1 MQATAIPRRLGRRMD
16 RMNRGRFVFV
26 ALSLFALAVAV
37 PAAAAGAPAAAPPVA
52 DATETAPLLPAEGPL
67 FTPAPKPAA
76 PECHFCGSTM
86 STSPG
91 GGAPSHWGHGAD
103 CTAAQN
109 DVRAQLS
116 AFVDSQCAGL
126 GDYGRCAFAVVF
138 TCTCYYQE
146 GQWVVDAY
154 ATYRCWINYCF

>member
-1 MQATAIPRRLGRRMD
+1 MSRNGLVLTLLL
-16 RMNRGRFVFV
+16 
-26 ALSLFALAVAV
+26 ALVL
-37 PAAAAGAPAAAPPVA
+37 AAAPPASAAVEVA
-52 DATETAPLLPAEGPL
+52 PPPAEAVAGAGSPFAEGPL

-76 PECHFCGSTM
+76 PECHFCSSTLT
-86 STSPG
+86 TSPG

-116 AFVDSQCAGL
+116 AFVDSQCMSL
-126 GDYGRCAFAVVF
+126 GDFGRCAFAVVY
-138 TCTCYYQE
+138 TCTCYYQN

-154 ATYRCWINYCF
+154 ATYRCWVNYC